1 MDMKPAIVRRPAR
14 WKLAAVACGL
24 GLAAAGCHS
33 GGSASPGATPGS
45 AAPGSAS
52 AAPSASTDAALCADA
67 TALQASLEKLRHVK
81 VTGGTAAIT
90 ADINQ
95 VMANL
100 NALIN
105 EAHGQY
111 QAQTSALNSELATLR
126 TAVGNLQ
133 AKPGASEVL
142 AVAAAIAHVATTAQN
157 LLSQV
162 QSRCRS
168 VSPSPT
174 G

>member
-1 MDMKPAIVRRPAR
+1 MDMKPVIGRRPAR
-14 WKLAAVACGL
+14 WKLTVVACGL
-24 GLAAAGCHS
+24 GLIAAGCHS
-33 GGSASPGATPGS
+33 GGSTSSGGAPGS

-67 TALQASLEKLRHVK
+67 TALQTSLEKLRHVK
-81 VTGGTAAIT
+81 VTAGTAAIT

-105 EAHGQY
+105 DAHGQY
-111 QAQTSALNSELATLR
+111 QAQTSALNSELAALR
-126 TAVGNLQ
+126 TAVSNLH
-133 AKPGASEVL
+133 AKPGISEAS
-142 AVAAAIAHVATTAQN
+142 AVVSAIAHVATTAQS

-162 QSRCRS
+162 QSHCRS